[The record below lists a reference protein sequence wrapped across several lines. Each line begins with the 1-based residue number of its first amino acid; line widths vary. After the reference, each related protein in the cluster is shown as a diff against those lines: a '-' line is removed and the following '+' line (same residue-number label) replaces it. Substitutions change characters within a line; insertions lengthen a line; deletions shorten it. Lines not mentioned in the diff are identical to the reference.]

1 MLSAHTTRR
10 LSRNAAHEYEPLA
23 WLETSRVPRQNSTSC
38 CYLQQFRHS
47 SGAADYLA
55 GLPEL
60 RHEKQE
66 KEQGGGIYNSTW
78 PWLVGTHPL
87 PELLAAH
94 GLVHERVLPDPEQH
108 EICLVSPG
116 ERYKLTYSNT
126 KQISVT

>member
-23 WLETSRVPRQNSTSC
+23 WLETSRVPRQN
-38 CYLQQFRHS
+38 R
-47 SGAADYLA
+47 
-55 GLPEL
+55 
-60 RHEKQE
+60 
-66 KEQGGGIYNSTW
+66 GIYNSTW